1 MLLINCPYCG
11 EERPELEFR
20 NAGEAHIARPT
31 NITEVED
38 GDFEA
43 FLYLRTNPK
52 GIVYERWRHV
62 HGCGRFFNA
71 VRDTVTDRFFTTYK
85 AGMPK
90 PNPERFAKAA
100 AAVEPLTADASI
112 PAVDAK
118 KAQPATPARPAR
130 KQDAAGAADPSPVE
144 APPGERKPARGGKR
158 ASPPSNSEVPAAEP
172 KPRRARAAATPAGG
186 EPAAA
191 EKPKATRSRKAVSP
205 SSEGSEGAATEA
217 PKRPRKPRN
226 DEGEA

>member
-31 NITEVED
+31 NITEVDD

-118 KAQPATPARPAR
+118 KAQPAAPAWPTR
-130 KQDAAGAADPSPVE
+130 KQDAAGAAAPAGRPSP
-144 APPGERKPARGGKR
+144 PPGARCTAGRGR
-158 ASPPSNSEVPAAEP
+158 TPW
-172 KPRRARAAATPAGG
+172 PRSARA
-186 EPAAA
+186 
-191 EKPKATRSRKAVSP
+191 
-205 SSEGSEGAATEA
+205 
-217 PKRPRKPRN
+217 
-226 DEGEA
+226 